1 MSGYVASARI
11 VAAAPRLARGG
22 RAVETTGSAAL
33 ATAIGPSE
41 PRIVDP
47 DLVLNDGADPP
58 MARSRLVERG
68 RAVRERWSQLTFYL
82 FDPNSWR

>member
-22 RAVETTGSAAL
+22 RAVETSGSGAWTT
-33 ATAIGPSE
+33 ATVPSE
-41 PRIVDP
+41 PRVVDS
-47 DLVLNDGADPP
+47 DLVLSDGADPP
-58 MARSRLVERG
+58 MAQSRLVERG